1 MILLECFDSNYDI
14 NNLYYNENND
24 LEILEEQK
32 IFLFSKSMIK
42 KINNKIGLI
51 NQILDIVNIDDKE
64 KPIIIPFKTIKF
76 QDMKF
81 ILKFIEIDSCQIED
95 YFNNLNMNDE
105 GVTSIN
111 TRNLPQNIKDY
122 FKNYIIIN
130 TTETKELNNIELD
143 FDKIKYLEFIIKI
156 TDYIQYDILCDIV
169 QYIYAENMRIINR
182 EMLKIFMKRKLNSNE
197 YINEINKIIILLKKS
212 NINDEEFEE
221 FIKIINIINIDID
234 MLKKLYNNK
243 IYNIDEI
250 IDEIINYTI
259 YELDQIY

>member
-1 MILLECFDSNYDI
+1 MSDNNNY
-14 NNLYYNENND
+14 L
-24 LEILEEQK
+24 
-32 IFLFSKSMIK
+32 K
-42 KINNKIGLI
+42 KY
-51 NQILDIVNIDDKE
+51 
-64 KPIIIPFKTIKF
+64 
-76 QDMKF
+76 
-81 ILKFIEIDSCQIED
+81 LK
-95 YFNNLNMNDE
+95 Y
-105 GVTSIN
+105 
-111 TRNLPQNIKDY
+111 
-122 FKNYIIIN
+122 
-130 TTETKELNNIELD
+130 
-143 FDKIKYLEFIIKI
+143 KIKYLEFIIKI

>member
-14 NNLYYNENND
+14 NNLYYNENNN

-42 KINNKIGLI
+42 KINNKIGLV
-51 NQILDIVNIDDKE
+51 NQILDVVDIDDKE

-81 ILKFIEIDSCQIED
+81 ILKFIEIDSYEIEN
-95 YFNNLNMNDE
+95 YLNNLNINDE

-111 TRNLPQNIKDY
+111 TKNLPQTIKDY

-130 TTETKELNNIELD
+130 TIETKEINNIELD

-182 EMLKIFMKRKLNSNE
+182 EMFKIFMKRKLNSNE
-197 YINEINKIIILLKKS
+197 YTNEINKIIIFLKNKS

-221 FIKIINIINIDID
+221 FIKFINVIDID
-234 MLKKLYNNK
+234 MLKNLYNNQ

-250 IDEIINYTI
+250 IDEIINNTI